1 VRRSVGSAA
10 WMLTASLGL
19 APPDPVVIPFGNDER
34 DRPALARNLERLP
47 GVSRS
52 RRIHVVLVPA
62 PNPIGNDGST
72 PKLESRPPGPRARL
86 SARHSRRRR
95 LPDEAL

>member
-10 WMLTASLGL
+10 WALTGLLGF

-34 DRPALARNLERLP
+34 DQPALARNLERLA

-52 RRIHVVLVPA
+52 RRIHVVLVPE

-72 PKLESRPPGPRARL
+72 AKLESRPRGHTRGRKA
-86 SARHSRRRR
+86 A
-95 LPDEAL
+95 A